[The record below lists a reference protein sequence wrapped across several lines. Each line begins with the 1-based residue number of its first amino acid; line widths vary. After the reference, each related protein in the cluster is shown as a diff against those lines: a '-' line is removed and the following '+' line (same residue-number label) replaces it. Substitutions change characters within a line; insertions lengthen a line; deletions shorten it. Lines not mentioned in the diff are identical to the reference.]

1 MKQSF
6 MKNIVYI
13 RLCVLQLLC
22 MAVILTFITGCKDDD
37 DMRVPVINEVRNYA
51 PAPNDTLITSLND
64 GQWVVLHG
72 KNMTSVSQVY
82 FGSIPATINLAFATD
97 ETLVV
102 QVPTI
107 PFLTVPRD
115 KLNVITVVSKGGTST
130 YEIIVTGTPIIVNVR
145 NTDGEII
152 DRVFPEQQIN
162 IVGVNL
168 SNATNIRF
176 QGIAA
181 DLSTVVYTDSST
193 IVQVPANLSGGDAS
207 LVNTISYTTG
217 IGTGNFSIR
226 IVGPP
231 IITNVSHEIP
241 KEGEEVYLYGYNF
254 VSVESITFAGVT
266 ISSFE
271 ESEDGNSV
279 KFVSPKLTESGTVTV
294 VTPGGTFTT
303 AFKVNDVAFINAG
316 GLGILGNL
324 EWSDYFGWQWWGGS
338 VDLWSSDPNTTGWP
352 PYNAEYGIGTG
363 QYITYK
369 SVALKAGEGSDGN
382 AIRLGEYAW
391 VPSDNLNDSGDKWAF
406 KFEINVTKPWNGGK
420 LCIRTDKGDYL
431 ALYEPWKISAKES
444 AAFTTQGWQTVTI
457 PLSSFRKKDATLG
470 DGKGDPIAK
479 VSDLLNIATGKTYLT
494 LYLHNYG
501 TKTTTSIEA
510 AFDNFR
516 VVKR

>member
-1 MKQSF
+1 MKESI
-6 MKNIVYI
+6 MKNILYM
-13 RLCVLQLLC
+13 RLCILQLLC
-22 MAVILTFITGCKDDD
+22 MVVILTFITGCKDDD

-51 PAPNDTLITSLND
+51 PTPNDTLITSLND

-82 FGSIPATINLAFATD
+82 FGSIPATVNLAFATD
-97 ETLVV
+97 EMLVV
-102 QVPTI
+102 QVPSI
-107 PFLTVPRD
+107 PFLSVPKD
-115 KLNVITVVSKGGTST
+115 KLNVITVVSKDGTST
-130 YEIIVTGTPIIVNVR
+130 YEIMVTGAPIIVNVR

-162 IVGVNL
+162 IVGLNL
-168 SNATNIRF
+168 SNATNVRF

-181 DLSTVVYTDSST
+181 DVSKVVYTDSSA

-207 LVNTISYTTG
+207 LVNTISYTTR

-241 KEGEEVYLYGYNF
+241 AEGEAVYLYGYNF

-271 ESEDGNSV
+271 ESEGGDSV
-279 KFVSPKLTESGTVTV
+279 KFIAPKLTGAGPVTI
-294 VTPGGTFTT
+294 VTPGGMFTT
-303 AFKVNDVAFINAG
+303 AFKVNDIASINAG
-316 GLGILGNL
+316 GVGILGTL
-324 EWSDYFGWQWWGGS
+324 EWGDYFGWQWWGGS

-352 PYNAEYGIGTG
+352 SYNAEYGVGTG
-363 QYITYK
+363 QYFTYK

-391 VPSDNLNDSGDKWAF
+391 VPSANLNDSGDKWAF
-406 KFEINVTKPWNGGK
+406 KFEIYVKKTWNGGT
-420 LCIRTDKGDYL
+420 LCIRTDKADYL

-444 AAFTTQGWQTVTI
+444 MDFATEGWQTVTI

-470 DGKGDPIAK
+470 DGKGDPITK

>member
-1 MKQSF
+1 
-6 MKNIVYI
+6 MKNILYM
-13 RLCVLQLLC
+13 RLCMLQLLC
-22 MAVILTFITGCKDDD
+22 TVVMLTFITGCKDDD
-37 DMRVPVINEVRNYA
+37 DMRVPVIDEVRNYA
-51 PAPNDTLITSLND
+51 ASPDDTIITSLND

-72 KNMTSVSQVY
+72 KNMTSASQVY
-82 FGSIPATINLAFATD
+82 FGSIPATFNRAFATD

-102 QVPTI
+102 QVPPI
-107 PFLTVPRD
+107 PFLSVPRD
-115 KLNVITVVSKGGTST
+115 KLNVITVVSKGGIST

-145 NTDGEII
+145 NTDGEMI

-231 IITNVSHEIP
+231 IITSISHEIP
-241 KEGEEVYLYGYNF
+241 QEGEAVYLYGYNF

-294 VTPGGTFTT
+294 VTPGGTFST
-303 AFKVNDVAFINAG
+303 AFKVNDIGFINAG

-324 EWSDYFGWQWWGGS
+324 EWGDYFSWQWWGGS

-352 PYNAEYGIGTG
+352 PYNADYGIGTG

-391 VPSDNLNDSGDKWAF
+391 VPSGNLNDSGDKWAF
-406 KFEINVTKPWNGGK
+406 KFEINVTKPWNGGT

-444 AAFTTQGWQTVTI
+444 AAFTTDGWQTVTI

-470 DGKGDPIAK
+470 DGKGDPITK
-479 VSDLLNIATGKTYLT
+479 VSDLLNIATGKTYLN